1 MPGKLKI
8 ETVGEREV
16 VITRAFNAPRD
27 LVFEAYTKPELVR
40 RWLLGP
46 GDWTMPVCEIDLR
59 VGGRYRF
66 VWRHADGRQMGM
78 GGEYREVAAPARLVS
93 SEVFDEDWTG
103 GEAVTTL
110 VLTETGGR
118 TTAVS
123 TVLYSSRAARDAV
136 LKTPMADGMEAGYVR
151 LDQLLASPPR
161 RG

>member
-16 VITRAFNAPRD
+16 VITRAFNAPRE

-93 SEVFDEDWTG
+93 SELFDEDWTS

-110 VLTETGGR
+110 VLTEKDGR

-151 LDQLLASPPR
+151 LDELLSAPS
-161 RG
+161 

>member
-16 VITRAFNAPRD
+16 VITRTFNATRD
-27 LVFEAYTKPELVR
+27 LVFETYTKPELVR

-78 GGEYREVAAPARLVS
+78 GGEYREVAAPERIVS
-93 SEVFDEDWTG
+93 SELFDEDWTS

-110 VLTETGGR
+110 VLTEKGGR

-123 TVLYSSRAARDAV
+123 TVLYSSQAARDAV

-151 LDQLLASPPR
+151 LDELLAS

>member
-1 MPGKLKI
+1 MTGKLKVEAI
-8 ETVGEREV
+8 GDREV
-16 VITRAFNAPRD
+16 VITRAFNAPRE
-27 LVFEAYTKPELVR
+27 LVFEAYTRPALVR

-78 GGEYREVAAPARLVS
+78 GGEYREVAAPGRLVS

-110 VLTETGGR
+110 VLTEKGGR

-136 LKTPMADGMEAGYVR
+136 LKTPMADGMEAGYMR
-151 LDQLLASPPR
+151 LDEILATV
-161 RG
+161 

>member
-1 MPGKLKI
+1 MTGKLKVEAI
-8 ETVGEREV
+8 GDREV

-78 GGEYREVAAPARLVS
+78 GGAYREIVPSERVVS

-110 VLTETGGR
+110 VLTEKGGR

-151 LDQLLASPPR
+151 LDEILATV
-161 RG
+161 

>member
-1 MPGKLKI
+1 MTGKLKVEAI
-8 ETVGEREV
+8 GDREV

-46 GDWTMPVCEIDLR
+46 EDWTMPVCEIDLR

-78 GGEYREVAAPARLVS
+78 GGAYREIVAPERLVS

-110 VLTETGGR
+110 VLTEKGGR

-151 LDQLLASPPR
+151 LDEILATV
-161 RG
+161 